1 MTASNMSGAAN
12 SSPSTEGASS
22 LTAIIG
28 AGLAGL
34 ACARVLAD
42 AGEQVTL
49 FDKGRG
55 PGGRMSSKHRPEAV
69 LDLGA
74 QAFSVR
80 DDAFDEEVA
89 RWQAAGCV
97 GQWPERIYRASPTG
111 WQPHHDGQVRYAG
124 LPRMSAITRHLA
136 ATLEANDV
144 TLHTATPIT
153 ALIRKNAEWWL
164 ESNNTELH
172 GPYTQVVI
180 TAPPPQAAILVQP
193 WDTQLFELC
202 QRLVQRG
209 CWAGWAVFAEPLPT
223 PIGIEKDWQM
233 ARVDHPALRLV
244 CRNQTKPG
252 REDQPESLSLLANL
266 EWSETHL
273 EATPDA
279 ITQSLLDALKSLYPA
294 PLRLP
299 ELLDS
304 GAHRW
309 RYSQPD
315 QDNPFPELGFA
326 HSASGL
332 ALCGDSLR
340 GGRVEDAWLSGHR
353 LGLSLLE
360 SENIKCGSAG

>member
-1 MTASNMSGAAN
+1 MAASNMSGAAI
-12 SSPSTEGASS
+12 SSHSPDSASS
-22 LTAIIG
+22 HTAIIG

-34 ACARVLAD
+34 ACAQVMVD

-49 FDKGRG
+49 FDKARG
-55 PGGRMSSKHRPEAV
+55 PGGRMSSKHRPEAI

-74 QAFSVR
+74 QAFTVR
-80 DDAFDEEVA
+80 DEAFNEEVA

-111 WQPHHDGQVRYAG
+111 WQPHHDGQKRFTG
-124 LPRMSAITRHLA
+124 LPSMSAITRHLTDSLVA
-136 ATLEANDV
+136 RDV
-144 TLHTATPIT
+144 ALHSTTPIT
-153 ALIRKNAEWWL
+153 ALIRKSEGWWL
-164 ESNNTELH
+164 EGNNTELY

-180 TAPPPQAAILVQP
+180 SAPPPQASILVQP
-193 WDTQLFELC
+193 WDTQLSELC
-202 QRLVQRG
+202 QSLVQRG
-209 CWAGWAVFAEPLPT
+209 CWAGWAVFAAPLPT
-223 PIGIEKDWQM
+223 PVGIKKDWQM

-252 REDQPESLSLLANL
+252 RENQPESLSLLANL

-273 EATPDA
+273 EAAPEA
-279 ITQSLLDALKSLYPA
+279 ITQSLLEALKSLYPA
-294 PLRLP
+294 PLKLP

-315 QDNPFPELGFA
+315 KDNPFPEHGYA
-326 HSASGL
+326 RSAIGL

-353 LGLSLLE
+353 LGLSLLDAD
-360 SENIKCGSAG
+360 NTTTRPPG

>member
-1 MTASNMSGAAN
+1 MAASNISGAAI
-12 SSPSTEGASS
+12 SSHSPEGASS
-22 LTAIIG
+22 HTAIIG
-28 AGLAGL
+28 AGLSGL
-34 ACARVLAD
+34 ACARALTD
-42 AGEQVTL
+42 AGEEVTL
-49 FDKGRG
+49 FDKAHG
-55 PGGRMSSKHRPEAV
+55 PGGRMSSKHRPEAI

-80 DDAFDEEVA
+80 DEAFDEEVA

-111 WQPHHDGQVRYAG
+111 WQPHHDGQVRFTG
-124 LPRMSAITRHLA
+124 LPSMSAITRHLA
-136 ATLEANDV
+136 ATLEASDV
-144 TLHTATPIT
+144 VIHATTPIT
-153 ALIRKNAEWWL
+153 ALIRKSEGWWL
-164 ESNNTELH
+164 EGNNTELH
-172 GPYTQVVI
+172 GPYTRVVI

-193 WDTQLFELC
+193 WDAQLFELC

-209 CWAGWAVFAEPLPT
+209 CWAGWAVFAEPLPS
-223 PIGIEKDWQM
+223 PVGIKKDWQM
-233 ARVDHPALRLV
+233 ARVDHPALRLI

-273 EATPDA
+273 EATPEA

-294 PLRLP
+294 PLKLP

-315 QDNPFPELGFA
+315 QDNPFPTQGFA
-326 HSASGL
+326 HGANGL

-353 LGLSLLE
+353 LGLSLLDAE
-360 SENIKCGSAG
+360 HLKTGSAG